1 MRSRRPWRG
10 KSSSEEA
17 KSGRDAGRLRRD
29 QQKSPEMTALEMAD
43 ETQRSSNLL
52 LTKKQTSGEEERK
65 DEEMKQLASSD
76 QFEFSERPD
85 SDEVMTGISAIVDYQ
100 TGLLVKRNTMKQ
112 AKGWNRLSLMNSKSP
127 CPEA

>member
-1 MRSRRPWRG
+1 
-10 KSSSEEA
+10 
-17 KSGRDAGRLRRD
+17 
-29 QQKSPEMTALEMAD
+29 MTALEMAD

-52 LTKKQTSGEEERK
+52 LTKIQTSGEEERK

-100 TGLLVKRNTMKQ
+100 TG
-112 AKGWNRLSLMNSKSP
+112 
-127 CPEA
+127 